1 MTRNNGVLALTTRRP
16 GSSSASVPVW
26 IRALSDTREK
36 NPEVFSKAQAS
47 FWVRFGVMYN
57 TEAGR
62 VTWSLLNPKA
72 VWLDFIGLA
81 GTSTWQPNASRHSGG
96 STLERGPGLPMW
108 PSGRSRRKAAQLS
121 QLMVCPS
128 RRWSALLP
136 LACLE
141 VCQPLRGNASSV
153 TCWHCVQ
160 TTPLGY
166 SSFTLKQLSRPKLV
180 DVLEVAAEWSE
191 F

>member
-57 TEAGR
+57 TDAGR
-62 VTWSLLNPKA
+62 VTWSLLKPKA

-96 STLERGPGLPMW
+96 STLERGPQGAPEGKL
-108 PSGRSRRKAAQLS
+108 RS
-121 QLMVCPS
+121 CPS
-128 RRWSALLP
+128 WWFALPGGGPRSCHSHAWRFVNHYAGMQVLW
-136 LACLE
+136 LVGI
-141 VCQPLRGNASSV
+141 VC
-153 TCWHCVQ
+153 
-160 TTPLGY
+160 
-166 SSFTLKQLSRPKLV
+166 KQRP
-180 DVLEVAAEWSE
+180 
-191 F
+191 